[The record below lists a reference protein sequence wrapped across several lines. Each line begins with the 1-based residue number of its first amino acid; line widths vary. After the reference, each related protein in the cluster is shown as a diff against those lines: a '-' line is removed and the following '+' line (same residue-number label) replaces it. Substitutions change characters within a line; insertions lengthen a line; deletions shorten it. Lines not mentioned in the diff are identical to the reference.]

1 MNKPILIS
9 AGVICAII
17 LVSGFLNQ
25 SQSGNSGNQSKNY
38 SQQDPK
44 QKEIVDNLDNIA
56 KIEGQK
62 IKSINGSVME
72 LDNGE
77 KIDFGNNPIKCNIGD
92 IIENYTVANQSIVCV
107 RKDAQGNVVNSI
119 IMPLASGIAGGI
131 LGNYIASKIFANNNG
146 VSRMP
151 NSYDYRGSNGQVY
164 NSQEQTNSYQ
174 GSGTRNTSSNTGPR
188 RTYSTNRNTG
198 LGGLLGGFGGG
209 ATNNTNSGT
218 DNGTNGG
225 TKSTGGLSTGSK
237 GGISTGSKGG
247 GGG

>member
-25 SQSGNSGNQSKNY
+25 SQNTTSQNNNNSLAQE
-38 SQQDPK
+38 DPK
-44 QKEIVDNLDNIA
+44 QREIIDNLDNIA

-62 IKSINGSVME
+62 IKSINGPVME
-72 LDNGE
+72 LENGE
-77 KIDFGNNPIKCNIGD
+77 KIDFGSNPIKCQVGD

-131 LGNYIASKIFANNNG
+131 LGNYIASKLFANNNG
-146 VSRMP
+146 LNRMP
-151 NSYDYRGSNGQVY
+151 NSYDYRTGNGQVF
-164 NSQEQTNSYQ
+164 NSNFQQQNSLS
-174 GSGTRNTSSNTGPR
+174 SGQRNNNNFR
-188 RTYSTNRNTG
+188 RSYSTNRNTG
-198 LGGLLGGFGGG
+198 FGGLFGGFGGNNS
-209 ATNNTNSGT
+209 NNTDSGSNT
-218 DNGTNGG
+218 SGG
-225 TKSTGGLSTGSK
+225 SKNTGGLSTGSK

>member
-1 MNKPILIS
+1 MNKSILIS

-25 SQSGNSGNQSKNY
+25 SQNNLNQNGSNNF
-38 SQQDPK
+38 SQEDPK
-44 QKEIVDNLDNIA
+44 QNEIVNNLDSIA

-62 IKSINGSVME
+62 IKAINGSVME
-72 LDNGE
+72 LENSE
-77 KIDFGNNPIKCNIGD
+77 KIDFGNNAIKCNVGD
-92 IIENYTVANQSIVCV
+92 VIENYTVANQSIVCV
-107 RKDAQGNVVNSI
+107 RKDAQGNVINSI
-119 IMPLASGIAGGI
+119 IMPIVSGIAGGI

-151 NSYDYRGSNGQVY
+151 NSYDYRGNNGQVY
-164 NSQEQTNSYQ
+164 NSNTQQQTSLASGQGNNNS
-174 GSGTRNTSSNTGPR
+174 NR
-188 RTYSTNRNTG
+188 RTYSTNRNSG
-198 LGGLLGGFGGG
+198 LGGLLGGLGGTTSNDTNTGTKSGSTG
-209 ATNNTNSGT
+209 A
-218 DNGTNGG
+218 

>member
-25 SQSGNSGNQSKNY
+25 SNNSSTNNPGNNF
-38 SQQDPK
+38 SQEDPK

-56 KIEGQK
+56 RIEGQK
-62 IKSINGSVME
+62 IKAINGSVME
-72 LDNGE
+72 LDNSE
-77 KIDFGNNPIKCNIGD
+77 KIDFGSNPIKCSVGD
-92 IIENYTVANQSIVCV
+92 VIENYTVANQSIVCV
-107 RKDAQGNVVNSI
+107 RKDNQGNVVNSI
-119 IMPLASGIAGGI
+119 IMPLAYGIAGGI

-174 GSGTRNTSSNTGPR
+174 SNGTRNTTSNTGPR

-198 LGGLLGGFGGG
+198 LGGLLG
-209 ATNNTNSGT
+209 ATTTNNDN
-218 DNGTNGG
+218 DNGSNKSGSTG
-225 TKSTGGLSTGSK
+225 TTKPTGGLSTGSK

>member
-25 SQSGNSGNQSKNY
+25 SQNNPNLNENNNF
-38 SQQDPK
+38 SQEDPK

-62 IKSINGSVME
+62 IKSINGSNME
-72 LDNGE
+72 LENGE
-77 KIDFGNNPIKCNIGD
+77 KIEFGSNPIKCNVGD

-107 RKDAQGNVVNSI
+107 RKDAQGNIVNSI

-131 LGNYIASKIFANNNG
+131 LGNYIASKLFANNNG

-151 NSYDYRGSNGQVY
+151 NSYDYRGNNGQVY
-164 NSQEQTNSYQ
+164 NSNFQQQTSLA
-174 GSGTRNTSSNTGPR
+174 SGQNNNNTNR
-188 RTYSTNRNTG
+188 RSYSTNRNSG
-198 LGGLLGGFGGG
+198 LGGLLGGLGGTTSND
-209 ATNNTNSGT
+209 TNAGTKSGST
-218 DNGTNGG
+218 GT

-247 GGG
+247 GGGG

>member
-25 SQSGNSGNQSKNY
+25 SQNNANQNNGNNL
-38 SQQDPK
+38 SQQNPK
-44 QKEIVDNLDNIA
+44 QKEIVNNLDNIA

-62 IKSINGSVME
+62 IKAISGSVVE
-72 LDNGE
+72 LENGE
-77 KIDFGNNPIKCNIGD
+77 KVDFGSNPIKCQVGD
-92 IIENYTVANQSIVCV
+92 TIENYTVANQSLVCV
-107 RKDAQGNVVNSI
+107 RKDQQGNVINSV
-119 IMPLASGIAGGI
+119 IMPLTSGIAGGI
-131 LGNYIASKIFANNNG
+131 LGNYIASKLFANNNG

-164 NSQEQTNSYQ
+164 NSNQQQSSLVSGQNNINSNKR
-174 GSGTRNTSSNTGPR
+174 S
-188 RTYSTNRNTG
+188 YSTSRNTG
-198 LGGLLGGFGGG
+198 FGGLFGGTG
-209 ATNNTNSGT
+209 GNTTNNTDNTSTGTKSGST
-218 DNGTNGG
+218 GNN
-225 TKSTGGLSTGSK
+225 KSTGGLSTGSK

>member
-9 AGVICAII
+9 AGVIFAII

-25 SQSGNSGNQSKNY
+25 AQNTPNQNGSNDFSQE
-38 SQQDPK
+38 DPK
-44 QKEIVDNLDNIA
+44 QNEIVNNLDSIA

-62 IKSINGSVME
+62 IKAINGSVME
-72 LDNGE
+72 LENSE
-77 KIDFGNNPIKCNIGD
+77 KIDFGANPIKCQVGD
-92 IIENYTVANQSIVCV
+92 IIENYTVANQSMVCV
-107 RKDAQGNVVNSI
+107 RKDAQGNVINSV
-119 IMPLASGIAGGI
+119 IMPIVSGIAGGI

-151 NSYDYRGSNGQVY
+151 NSYDYRGNNGQVY
-164 NSQEQTNSYQ
+164 NSNVQQQSSLASGQSNNNS
-174 GSGTRNTSSNTGPR
+174 NR
-188 RTYSTNRNTG
+188 RTYSTNRNSG
-198 LGGLLGGFGGG
+198 LGGLLGGLGGTTSNDTNTGTKSDSTG
-209 ATNNTNSGT
+209 A
-218 DNGTNGG
+218 